1 MLRKLALGLV
11 ATALIAGPA
20 LAAASSV
27 TAGSTPTAATVP
39 AASAKQA
46 TPAAAPVVTAPATNA
61 KQTVTPGK
69 AGKDKQSQAQTR
81 KHIAHSKAGAHQ
93 ANTGTSAKRS

>member
-1 MLRKLALGLV
+1 MLRKLALAVV
-11 ATALIAGPA
+11 ATALVAGPA

-27 TAGSTPTAATVP
+27 TAGATPTAATVP

-46 TPAAAPVVTAPATNA
+46 TPAAVPVVTAPATHA

-69 AGKDKQSQAQTR
+69 AGKDKQQTR
-81 KHIAHSKAGAHQ
+81 KHIAHVKSGAHQ